1 MIYLLTNHQLF
12 YAYMKSR
19 ENPEPQ
25 YWPDQSQ
32 PIRENNLYW
41 TTLSRIGRGALSVSQ
56 SQF

>member
-1 MIYLLTNHQLF
+1 
-12 YAYMKSR
+12 MKSR

-32 PIRENNLYW
+32 PIREDNLYW